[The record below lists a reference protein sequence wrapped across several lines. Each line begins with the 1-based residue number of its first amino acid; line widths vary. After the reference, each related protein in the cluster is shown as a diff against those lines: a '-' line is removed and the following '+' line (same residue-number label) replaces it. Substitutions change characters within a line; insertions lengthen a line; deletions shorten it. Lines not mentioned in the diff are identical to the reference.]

1 MNLAPLQHAR
11 SDSHERFH
19 ALYAAHHDVLRR
31 IARMLCGDRDLADDL
46 LQDTWMRAWR
56 AAGSLN
62 EIAAGKAWLVAILKR
77 EHARLF
83 ERKRLQRVELDD
95 RNPELAHDPA
105 PHHAILLGQ
114 LLSGLADDDR
124 EPLLLQV
131 VEGFSTA
138 QIAQRY
144 GVSRNAITIR
154 LHRLKKKLRT
164 L

>member
-31 IARMLCGDRDLADDL
+31 IARMLCGDR
-46 LQDTWMRAWR
+46 TWPMTCCRTPGCGPGAR
-56 AAGSLN
+56 LVPERDRGGQGMAGRHF
-62 EIAAGKAWLVAILKR
+62 KR
-77 EHARLF
+77 EHARLSSANGCNGLTF
-83 ERKRLQRVELDD
+83 DDLQS
-95 RNPELAHDPA
+95 ELAHDPA

-144 GVSRNAITIR
+144 GSAETPSRFACIASR
-154 LHRLKKKLRT
+154 KS
-164 L
+164 